1 MKRCYI
7 YFFICL
13 FFALSLLIGCG
24 GGSVDYIP
32 VVINNNNANYVSLS
46 GFVTEGTQN
55 SIRTSSE
62 LRYSLGNNLSGIVV
76 FIEDNKSL
84 KGITDNNGKFIINK
98 VPEGY
103 HSLIAEKTE
112 AGIITYRQRLNYINI
127 KGIDN
132 HFELPEPI
140 SIIPSPYSLNLFIT
154 DKNNKPINNAKIS
167 LWGTDYSSDN
177 NGLIKLSSF
186 PTLSNIET
194 TVIASGYKSSKMI
207 LSFGESLNSK
217 IFVKLSQFSENNI
230 APIVAIKHED
240 NSSILKENNNLY
252 ISSNR
257 QIILSALGNDP
268 DGNTNKITWKWSAD
282 KGSFSGLTTANTVT
296 YTSPNNSGEV
306 TITLVGKDEKG
317 LEGKAE
323 LNLIVVGGSDTD
335 TDTSTNTNTA
345 TSTSSGT
352 STDTET
358 STSTGTSTNSDTG
371 TESQIQTNT
380 ETSTNTQT
388 DTNTQTSTQ
397 TNTSTVSNT
406 DTDTS
411 INIHVDAPIN
421 TYDKIS
427 VTFSKE
433 LKTSDF
439 ANNVSF
445 LPLATGTWKF
455 SNDNKTATFNL
466 EKGNWYPGS
475 YNKLVILNDL
485 KFNDETVLNYNF
497 NYKFIINS
505 DIPVPNGYRSYAFPA
520 ELDANELITAEV
532 PELKTNKYSYAMVIS
547 KSDNSSGA
555 VATPINNANHSKDL
569 TYKYRLKEQELCNVS
584 TPDILF
590 NTEKS
595 KLYRASSV
603 QHNLGENRYF
613 YVAEGGSGNDVYRSS
628 TLVAMSDQVLIY
640 VLNNCLNEESY
651 NKAQNILTSVE
662 KILDKNR
669 DFFGEEPLCGL
680 DLEERISIIVYE
692 SIKNQNGGEVLGYF
706 SPDDFYYR
714 NTSNCCKALYLAYN
728 KDMNSILA
736 TLAHEFQHMIYF
748 YNKRIVNNIENLDD
762 VWLNEGLSKYAE
774 EINGYNIKSNTNI
787 VNQMLLSMVASKI
800 LPLTNWDNEF
810 GYSYGNSY
818 LFIHFLSQA
827 GRYQNTSKGIIK
839 ALVQSGFT
847 GENSVENVTGEPF
860 EKTLAKFG
868 LSLFIND
875 WNNPDPQAYGINGIN
890 LKGTYL
896 GIKLPG
902 YEIEDID
909 DNTVYIEGNYLP
921 MIMMNNLR
929 KNTIRC
935 FKKKANNQGKSSIIY
950 SGDSPVS
957 IYFFDERE

>member
-84 KGITDNNGKFIINK
+84 KGITDNNGKFVINK

-207 LSFGESLNSK
+207 LSFGEALNSK

-296 YTSPNNSGEV
+296 YISPNNSGEV
-306 TITLVGKDEKG
+306 TITLFGKDEKG

-335 TDTSTNTNTA
+335 TSTNTNTA
-345 TSTSSGT
+345 TSTSSDT

-358 STSTGTSTNSDTG
+358 STNTGTSTNSDTG
-371 TESQIQTNT
+371 TESQTQTNT

-388 DTNTQTSTQ
+388 DTDNEGIATFSVIFPHKTSEKLL
-397 TNTSTVSNT
+397 
-406 DTDTS
+406 
-411 INIHVDAPIN
+411 INF
-421 TYDKIS
+421 DKS
-427 VTFSKE
+427 VT
-433 LKTSDF
+433 TSEF
-439 ANNVSF
+439 TKSVNF
-445 LPLATGTWKF
+445 LPVVNGEWSF
-455 SNDNKTATFNL
+455 SNNNKTATFVP

-475 YNKLVILNDL
+475 YNMLGIIKDL
-485 KFNDETVLNYNF
+485 KFEDGS
-497 NYKFIINS
+497 FIKDAFIQYFTIDSN
-505 DIPVPNGYRSYAFPA
+505 IPVPEGYHSYAFPMNFK
-520 ELDANELITAEV
+520 ANEAAACSIPL
-532 PELKTNKYSYAMVIS
+532 
-547 KSDNSSGA
+547 
-555 VATPINNANHSKDL
+555 
-569 TYKYRLKEQELCNVS
+569 LKEGKNAYALILNYDKPMNNGNLIGGSELLSNKAEDPTYQYRIQEIELQNKKL
-584 TPDILF
+584 PDIVI
-590 NTEKS
+590 NGKGS
-595 KLYRASSV
+595 ANRASLKN
-603 QHNLGENRYF
+603 HELYEEKYFFTDKTDNLKIRSLLVGF
-613 YVAEGGSGNDVYRSS
+613 NDK
-628 TLVAMSDQVLIY
+628 VLIY
-640 VLNNCLNEESY
+640 ADVNLAEFVDSKTILEKATLLINAFSNKNGILETNEQYFGKAPQCGPDGEDRLSIVLYQPSLACIGTY
-651 NKAQNILTSVE
+651 
-662 KILDKNR
+662 
-669 DFFGEEPLCGL
+669 
-680 DLEERISIIVYE
+680 
-692 SIKNQNGGEVLGYF
+692 GYF
-706 SPDDFYYR
+706 TPRDLYYNNKQDSQLCR
-714 NTSNCCKALYLAYN
+714 SNETKAVYLSYIQSDL
-728 KDMNSILA
+728 DMKA

-748 YNKRIVNNIENLDD
+748 YHKGMAKFENNNYLLSQDD
-762 VWLNEGLSKYAE
+762 IWLNEGFSKFAE
-774 EINGYNIKSNTNI
+774 EVNGFDINNNPNTASWIQSSQANIDR
-787 VNQMLLSMVASKI
+787 LS
-800 LPLTNWDNEF
+800 LTHWD
-810 GYSYGNSY
+810 GDTYGIAY
-818 LFIHFLSQA
+818 LFMHFLTQP
-827 GRYQNTSKGIIK
+827 GRYKATSQEVTRAII
-839 ALVQSGFT
+839 ASGRQDAT
-847 GENSVENVTGEPF
+847 KDIEKITNEPF
-860 EKTLAKFG
+860 KTTLAKWA
-868 LSLFIND
+868 LSLYIND
-875 WNNPDPQAYGINGIN
+875 WNSKDPKAYGIHGIN
-890 LKGTYL
+890 LT
-896 GIKLPG
+896 
-902 YEIEDID
+902 
-909 DNTVYIEGNYLP
+909 GNYCNCQFSGFPIYNIGFKEVIGPFSMPQNGFACVRAPSAGDLSF
-921 MIMMNNLR
+921 
-929 KNTIRC
+929 TIIG
-935 FKKKANNQGKSSIIY
+935 F
-950 SGDSPVS
+950 VS
-957 IYFFDERE
+957 EQPTTVYFFDERE